1 MTNAEKRDYL
11 REYKSLDVRID
22 RLQAEKEKWEE
33 RATRI
38 TPTYSDMPRGGGC
51 ADKLQDA
58 VIHIIDLEREITTDI
73 DRLVDMRRKIEASI
87 QTVSDERLREIL
99 RLRYI
104 DGETE
109 EKTAESVGIND
120 IRWLRRLTAR
130 ALSELTLLN
139 PVTPVI

>member
-1 MTNAEKRDYL
+1 MTNEEKRDYL
-11 REYKSLDVRID
+11 CGYKSLDARID
-22 RLQAEKEKWEE
+22 RLQMEKERWEA
-33 RATRI
+33 RATCVS
-38 TPTYSDMPRGGGC
+38 PAYSDMPRGGEG

-99 RLRYI
+99 RLRYL

-109 EKTAESVGIND
+109 EKTAEFVGIND
-120 IRWLRRLTAR
+120 VRWLRRLTAR

-139 PVTPVI
+139 PL

>member
-1 MTNAEKRDYL
+1 
-11 REYKSLDVRID
+11 
-22 RLQAEKEKWEE
+22 
-33 RATRI
+33 
-38 TPTYSDMPRGGGC
+38 MPRGGGC

-99 RLRYI
+99 RLRYL

-109 EKTAESVGIND
+109 EKLRNLLESMMYGG
-120 IRWLRRLTAR
+120 L
-130 ALSELTLLN
+130 EG
-139 PVTPVI
+139 

>member
-1 MTNAEKRDYL
+1 
-11 REYKSLDVRID
+11 
-22 RLQAEKEKWEE
+22 
-33 RATRI
+33 
-38 TPTYSDMPRGGGC
+38 
-51 ADKLQDA
+51 
-58 VIHIIDLEREITTDI
+58 
-73 DRLVDMRRKIEASI
+73 MRRKIEASI